1 MTEPAAPE
9 QTTPIV
15 PLPPGPVADQAA
27 LAHVGRKVR
36 ERLAADP
43 AAYKVPVDRAEIY
56 ALADFLSPAECERFI
71 TMIDANA
78 EPSRVLDHG
87 YKGVFRTSSSSDVD
101 REDPFVRMIERRI
114 DDLVGLDNSFG
125 EVIQGQ
131 RYLVGQEFKAHN
143 DWLHTGAPYWPEE
156 AARGGQRSWT
166 AMIYL
171 NDVEEG
177 GITEFVQLGVS
188 IPPQRGAL
196 LLWNNAREDG
206 LVNHDT
212 LHAAHPVI
220 RGVKYVITKWYRTR
234 PWG

>member
-1 MTEPAAPE
+1 MTEQALPDPNAA
-9 QTTPIV
+9 IV
-15 PLPPGPVADQAA
+15 PLPPGPVTDQAA
-27 LAHVGRKVR
+27 LARVGRKVR

-56 ALADFLSPAECERFI
+56 AFADFLTPTECERFI

-101 REDPFVRMIERRI
+101 RQDPFVRMIERRI

-131 RYLVGQEFKAHN
+131 RYYVGQEFKAHN
-143 DWLHTGAPYWPEE
+143 DWLHTGAPYWPRE
-156 AARGGQRSWT
+156 AASGGQRSWT

-177 GITEFVQLGVS
+177 GITEFVQIGVS

-196 LLWNNAREDG
+196 LLWNNATKDG